1 MKKTFIATASSVL
14 MGCSNLNNSAQTAE
28 PTTIKEASSALS
40 VEKEVPPLTR
50 AEVISGISECE
61 SAGMRPIVISAKRK
75 VNNQVVPTVVEV
87 TCLPKFK

>member
-1 MKKTFIATASSVL
+1 MKQTFIAIAISVL
-14 MGCSNLNNSAQTAE
+14 MGCSNLNNPATTTATAVE
-28 PTTIKEASSALS
+28 AASSLA
-40 VEKEVPPLTR
+40 VEKEVQPLTR
-50 AEVISGISECE
+50 AEVISGINECE